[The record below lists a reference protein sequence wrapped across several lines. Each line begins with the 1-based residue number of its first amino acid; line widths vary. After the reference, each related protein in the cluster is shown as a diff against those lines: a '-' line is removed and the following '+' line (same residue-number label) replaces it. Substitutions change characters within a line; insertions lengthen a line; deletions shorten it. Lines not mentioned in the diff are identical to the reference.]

1 LPGTLV
7 ALMMR
12 PDMSRTAPSPW
23 ILAAVL
29 VASLGTGC
37 AGVQRTEA
45 RDSYLARTFETY
57 PLPRTCDALWP
68 DALRV
73 VMFRGYPLVGADR
86 KLVDEEAQGAF
97 ASILSSGF
105 ATRRTPDGG
114 LVTETDWDRQV
125 GLRCRI
131 TCTPKGENAGKVV
144 FTIIGGGAQGATE
157 ESQGPDWSMSMDLLR
172 RLDPAE
178 AARIDAAAP
187 AAGK

>member
-1 LPGTLV
+1 
-7 ALMMR
+7 MR
-12 PDMSRTAPSPW
+12 PTMPRLAASPW
-23 ILAAVL
+23 ILAAAAAL
-29 VASLGTGC
+29 ALTTGC

-45 RDSYLARTFETY
+45 RDAYLARTFQAY
-57 PLPRTCDALWP
+57 HFAFTCDALWR

-73 VMFRGYPLVGADR
+73 AMYRGYPLVGADR

-97 ASILSSGF
+97 ASFLSSGF

-131 TCTPKGENAGKVV
+131 ACTPRGEKASSVV

-157 ESQGPDWSMSMDLLR
+157 EAIGPDWSMNVDLLR

-187 AAGK
+187 DAGR

>member
-1 LPGTLV
+1 
-7 ALMMR
+7 MMR
-12 PDMSRTAPSPW
+12 PTMKPLTASPW
-23 ILAAVL
+23 ILAGAVL
-29 VASLGTGC
+29 TILATGC

-45 RDSYLARTFETY
+45 RDAYLARTFQAY
-57 PLPRTCDALWP
+57 HFARSCDALWR

-73 VMFRGYPLVGADR
+73 AMYRGYT
-86 KLVDEEAQGAF
+86 LVDEEAQGAF
-97 ASILSSGF
+97 ASFLSSGF

-131 TCTPKGENAGKVV
+131 ACTPRGENASQVV
-144 FTIIGGGAQGATE
+144 FTIIGGGAQGASE
-157 ESQGPDWSMSMDLLR
+157 ESLGPDWSMTMDLLR

-187 AAGK
+187 DAGK